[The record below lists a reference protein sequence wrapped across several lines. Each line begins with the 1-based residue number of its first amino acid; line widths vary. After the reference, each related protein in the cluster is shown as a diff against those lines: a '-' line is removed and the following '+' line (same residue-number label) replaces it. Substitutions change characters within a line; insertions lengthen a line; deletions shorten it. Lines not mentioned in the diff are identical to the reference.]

1 MSFDKLN
8 TRNSTTVIKAVCAI
22 VFSSFSFI
30 YLYFHQADL
39 LAMTQHS
46 LSGGATS
53 YDKLIGAVLI
63 TFVLQLLQVGV
74 YAVTRLQRHT
84 HALTYFPSLFF
95 LSVISG
101 FSDRIYSGEGFS
113 SLIWIIPIVLL
124 LWLVVVTVS
133 RGMLVRQSPE
143 TGMFSR
149 TMWINILI
157 MAAMFLM
164 VGIAGNGNAVAH
176 YRMSVETSLLEQ
188 DNERA
193 LKAGCRSLETD
204 SSLTMLRV
212 YALARAG
219 ELGER
224 LFSYPIK
231 GTSKDIV
238 PTLKGTSCL
247 LYPNYSIYRFLGAI
261 PRYNMD
267 AITYLEVLRN
277 NGQGTEAVKDYILC
291 GYLIDKDL
299 DGFVSALLSY
309 YGTPDSLSQNV
320 CDSLPKHYRE
330 ALTLYVH
337 TRSNPAFVYHNSV
350 MDMDFEDLQALEKQY
365 PSFTER
371 KIKVYDQY
379 SGTYWWYYEY
389 E

>member
-1 MSFDKLN
+1 M
-8 TRNSTTVIKAVCAI
+8 
-22 VFSSFSFI
+22 
-30 YLYFHQADL
+30 
-39 LAMTQHS
+39 
-46 LSGGATS
+46 
-53 YDKLIGAVLI
+53 
-63 TFVLQLLQVGV
+63 
-74 YAVTRLQRHT
+74 
-84 HALTYFPSLFF
+84 
-95 LSVISG
+95 
-101 FSDRIYSGEGFS
+101 
-113 SLIWIIPIVLL
+113 
-124 LWLVVVTVS
+124 
-133 RGMLVRQSPE
+133 
-143 TGMFSR
+143 
-149 TMWINILI
+149 
-157 MAAMFLM
+157 
-164 VGIAGNGNAVAH
+164 
-176 YRMSVETSLLEQ
+176 
-188 DNERA
+188 
-193 LKAGCRSLETD
+193 
-204 SSLTMLRV
+204 
-212 YALARAG
+212 
-219 ELGER
+219 
-224 LFSYPIK
+224 
-231 GTSKDIV
+231 
-238 PTLKGTSCL
+238 
-247 LYPNYSIYRFLGAI
+247 LYPNDSIYRFLGAI

-267 AITYLEVLRN
+267 AMTYLEVLRN

>member
-113 SLIWIIPIVLL
+113 SLIWIIPIVLI
-124 LWLVVVTVS
+124 LWIVVVTVS

-176 YRMSVETSLLEQ
+176 YRMTSLLEQ

-193 LKAGCRSLETD
+193 LKAGRRSLETD
-204 SSLTMLRV
+204 SSLTMLRI

-247 LYPNYSIYRFLGAI
+247 LYPNDSIYRFLGAI

-267 AITYLEVLRN
+267 AMTYLEVLRN

-309 YGTPDSLSQNV
+309 PTACHKMYVTV
-320 CDSLPKHYRE
+320 CRSIIVKPLHCMSTHAQTLLLCIITVSWIWTLRICRHWKNNIHHLP
-330 ALTLYVH
+330 
-337 TRSNPAFVYHNSV
+337 SV
-350 MDMDFEDLQALEKQY
+350 
-365 PSFTER
+365 R
-371 KIKVYDQY
+371 
-379 SGTYWWYYEY
+379 
-389 E
+389 